1 LVSLP
6 ISPLSWVAVTGLS
19 ADCLGMVPL
28 LNGSSNGPML
38 DLESTKSL
46 SVLKADLA
54 MAVAR
59 RAPPGYRLCSRNVV
73 AAAVRGVW
81 ATPAVQ
87 VEI

>member
-1 LVSLP
+1 
-6 ISPLSWVAVTGLS
+6 
-19 ADCLGMVPL
+19 
-28 LNGSSNGPML
+28 ML

-59 RAPPGYRLCSRNVV
+59 RAPQGYLFQEYCGLL
-73 AAAVRGVW
+73 AVRGVW